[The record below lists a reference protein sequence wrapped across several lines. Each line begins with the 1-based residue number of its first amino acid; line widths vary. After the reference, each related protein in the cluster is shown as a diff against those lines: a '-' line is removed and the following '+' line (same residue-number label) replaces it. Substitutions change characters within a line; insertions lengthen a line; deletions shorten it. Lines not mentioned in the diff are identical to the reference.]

1 VRCSDSHEEK
11 IVKSMQT
18 IMTLIVDESEDIQES
33 LLHVLLSAL
42 GQKKTVSTVP
52 FQVFWLYF
60 TNFQM
65 IAVSSIYCFTY
76 SYVCL
81 L

>member
-42 GQKKTVSTVP
+42 GQKKTVSTFP
-52 FQVFWLYF
+52 FQVFR
-60 TNFQM
+60 
-65 IAVSSIYCFTY
+65 
-76 SYVCL
+76 
-81 L
+81 